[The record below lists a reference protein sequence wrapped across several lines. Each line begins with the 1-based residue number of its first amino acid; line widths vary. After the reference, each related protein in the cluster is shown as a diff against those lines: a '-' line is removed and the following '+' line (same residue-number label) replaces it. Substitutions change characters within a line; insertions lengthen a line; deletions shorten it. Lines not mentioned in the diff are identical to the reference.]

1 MLEGIDLDQRIEY
14 SCKGDTENPTV
25 FIFKPLDGFEMLR
38 LSEYVKT
45 DVVSLGGDYVREM
58 LSLCVIEVKNPDLTK
73 SGDIEKFIS
82 MQDVTT
88 LTELTFKAM
97 RVNKLMD
104 DEAKN

>member
-14 SCKGDTENPTV
+14 SCKGDTDNPTV
-25 FIFKPLDGFEMLR
+25 FIFKPLDGFEMLDI
-38 LSEYVKT
+38 SNNVK
-45 DVVSLGGDYVREM
+45 DGK
-58 LSLCVIEVKNPDLTK
+58 LSLDKSYIKSMLGSSIVEVKNPDLTK
-73 SGDIEKFIS
+73 SGDIDKFIS
-82 MQDVTT
+82 MQDVTI